1 MFVLK
6 LETISKEKFMT
17 IKIALLGFGTVA
29 KGIPYLLKE
38 NQDKLLSLEG
48 EDIVIDKVL
57 VRDNES
63 RQRFINQGF
72 TYNFVTEINTILQD
86 PQIDIVVELIGGIEP
101 AKTYLSQALGFGKH
115 IVTANKDLIALHG
128 KELMDLADARGLALF
143 YEGAVAGGIPILRT
157 LSHSFASDKMT
168 RLLGILNG
176 TSNFMLTKMFEEG
189 WSYEQALKKA
199 QELGYAESDP
209 TNDVEGI
216 DTAYKATILSQFG
229 FGMPIDFDDVNYK
242 GISSIRSEDVEVAQ
256 EMGFAIKL
264 VADLRETPT
273 GISVDVSPTLISQKH
288 PLAAVN
294 HVMNAVF
301 IESIGI
307 GQSLFY
313 GPGAG
318 QNPTATSVLAD
329 IIDISR
335 SIRSQIKIKP
345 MNTYHCPCRL
355 SMQSDIF
362 NEYYLAISL
371 RNAEDSDTLG
381 RYFEQENIGL
391 KNVIEKALGDKQQ
404 EIYVLTDEVSQEK
417 ITQFI
422 EEFPESGVI
431 QLINVFKV
439 IGG

>member
-1 MFVLK
+1 
-6 LETISKEKFMT
+6 MT

-38 NQDKLLSLEG
+38 NQHKLLSLEG

-86 PQIDIVVELIGGIEP
+86 PQIDIVVELMGGIEP

-157 LSHSFASDKMT
+157 LSHSFAADKMT

>member
-1 MFVLK
+1 
-6 LETISKEKFMT
+6 MT

-38 NQDKLLSLEG
+38 NQHKLLSLEG

-86 PQIDIVVELIGGIEP
+86 PQIDIVVELMGGIEP

-209 TNDVEGI
+209 TIDVEGI

>member
-1 MFVLK
+1 
-6 LETISKEKFMT
+6 MT

-38 NQDKLLSLEG
+38 NQHKLLSLEG

-86 PQIDIVVELIGGIEP
+86 PQIDIVVELMGGIEP

-313 GPGAG
+313 GSGAG

>member
-1 MFVLK
+1 
-6 LETISKEKFMT
+6 MT

-38 NQDKLLSLEG
+38 NQHKLLSLES

-86 PQIDIVVELIGGIEP
+86 PQIDIVVELMGGIEP

-391 KNVIEKALGDKQQ
+391 KNVIEKVLGDKQQ

>member
-1 MFVLK
+1 
-6 LETISKEKFMT
+6 MT

-38 NQDKLLSLEG
+38 NQHKLLSLES

-86 PQIDIVVELIGGIEP
+86 PQIDIVVELMGGIEP

-307 GQSLFY
+307 CQSLFY

>member
-1 MFVLK
+1 
-6 LETISKEKFMT
+6 MT

-38 NQDKLLSLEG
+38 NQHKLLSLEG

-72 TYNFVTEINTILQD
+72 TYNFVIEINTILQD
-86 PQIDIVVELIGGIEP
+86 PQIDIVVELMGGIEP

>member
-1 MFVLK
+1 
-6 LETISKEKFMT
+6 MT

-38 NQDKLLSLEG
+38 NQHKLLSLEG

-86 PQIDIVVELIGGIEP
+86 PQIDIVVELMGGIEP

-431 QLINVFKV
+431 QLINVFKL

>member
-1 MFVLK
+1 
-6 LETISKEKFMT
+6 MT

-38 NQDKLLSLEG
+38 NQHKLLSLEG

-86 PQIDIVVELIGGIEP
+86 PQIDIVVELMGGIEP

-128 KELMDLADARGLALF
+128 KELMDLAAARGLALF
-143 YEGAVAGGIPILRT
+143 YEGAVAGGIPILRI

-264 VADLRETPT
+264 VTDLRETPT
-273 GISVDVSPTLISQKH
+273 GISVDVSPTLISQEH

-391 KNVIEKALGDKQQ
+391 KNVIEKALDDKQQ

>member
-1 MFVLK
+1 
-6 LETISKEKFMT
+6 MT

-38 NQDKLLSLEG
+38 NQHKLLSLEG

-86 PQIDIVVELIGGIEP
+86 PQIDIVVELMGGIEP

-168 RLLGILNG
+168 PLLGILNG

>member
-1 MFVLK
+1 
-6 LETISKEKFMT
+6 MT

-38 NQDKLLSLEG
+38 NQHKLLSLEG

-86 PQIDIVVELIGGIEP
+86 PQIDIVVELMGGIEP

-115 IVTANKDLIALHG
+115 IVTVNKDLIALHG

>member
-1 MFVLK
+1 
-6 LETISKEKFMT
+6 MT

-38 NQDKLLSLEG
+38 NQHKLLSLES

-86 PQIDIVVELIGGIEP
+86 PQIDIVVELMGGFEP

>member
-1 MFVLK
+1 
-6 LETISKEKFMT
+6 MT

-38 NQDKLLSLEG
+38 NQHKLLSLEG

-86 PQIDIVVELIGGIEP
+86 PQIDIVVELMGGIEP

-189 WSYEQALKKA
+189 WSYEQALKRA

>member
-1 MFVLK
+1 
-6 LETISKEKFMT
+6 MT

-318 QNPTATSVLAD
+318 QNSTATSVLAD

>member
-1 MFVLK
+1 
-6 LETISKEKFMT
+6 MT

-38 NQDKLLSLEG
+38 NQHKLLSLEG

-86 PQIDIVVELIGGIEP
+86 PQIDIVVELMGGIEP

-318 QNPTATSVLAD
+318 QNSTATSVLAD

>member
-1 MFVLK
+1 
-6 LETISKEKFMT
+6 MT

-38 NQDKLLSLEG
+38 NQHKLLSLES

-86 PQIDIVVELIGGIEP
+86 PQIDIVVELMGGIEP

-294 HVMNAVF
+294 YVMNAVF

>member
-1 MFVLK
+1 
-6 LETISKEKFMT
+6 MT

-38 NQDKLLSLEG
+38 NQHKLLSLES

-86 PQIDIVVELIGGIEP
+86 PQIDIVVELMGGIEP

-307 GQSLFY
+307 GQSLFC

>member
-1 MFVLK
+1 
-6 LETISKEKFMT
+6 MT

-38 NQDKLLSLEG
+38 NQHKLLSLEG

-86 PQIDIVVELIGGIEP
+86 PQIDIVVELMGGIEP

-439 IGG
+439 IGE

>member
-38 NQDKLLSLEG
+38 NQHKLLSLEG

-86 PQIDIVVELIGGIEP
+86 SQIDIVVELMGGIEP

>member
-1 MFVLK
+1 
-6 LETISKEKFMT
+6 MT

-38 NQDKLLSLEG
+38 NQHKLLSLEG

-86 PQIDIVVELIGGIEP
+86 PQIDIVVELMGGIEP

-391 KNVIEKALGDKQQ
+391 KNVIETALGDKQQ

>member
-1 MFVLK
+1 
-6 LETISKEKFMT
+6 MT

-38 NQDKLLSLEG
+38 NQHKLLSLEG

-86 PQIDIVVELIGGIEP
+86 PQIDIVVELMGGIEP

-391 KNVIEKALGDKQQ
+391 KNVIKKALGDKQQ

>member
-1 MFVLK
+1 
-6 LETISKEKFMT
+6 MT

-38 NQDKLLSLEG
+38 NQHKLLSLEG

-86 PQIDIVVELIGGIEP
+86 PQIDIVVELMGGIEP

-371 RNAEDSDTLG
+371 RNAEDSDILG

>member
-1 MFVLK
+1 
-6 LETISKEKFMT
+6 MT

-38 NQDKLLSLEG
+38 NQHKLLSLES

-86 PQIDIVVELIGGIEP
+86 PQIDIVVELMGGIEP

-199 QELGYAESDP
+199 QELGYVESDP

-404 EIYVLTDEVSQEK
+404 EI
-417 ITQFI
+417 
-422 EEFPESGVI
+422 
-431 QLINVFKV
+431 
-439 IGG
+439 

>member
-1 MFVLK
+1 
-6 LETISKEKFMT
+6 MT

-128 KELMDLADARGLALF
+128 KELMDLAEARGLALF

>member
-1 MFVLK
+1 
-6 LETISKEKFMT
+6 
-17 IKIALLGFGTVA
+17 
-29 KGIPYLLKE
+29 LLKE
-38 NQDKLLSLEG
+38 NQHKLLSLEG

-86 PQIDIVVELIGGIEP
+86 SQIDIVVELMGGIEP

>member
-1 MFVLK
+1 
-6 LETISKEKFMT
+6 MT

-38 NQDKLLSLEG
+38 NQHKLLSLEG

-86 PQIDIVVELIGGIEP
+86 PQIDIVVELMGGIEP

-431 QLINVFKV
+431 KLINVFKV

>member
-1 MFVLK
+1 
-6 LETISKEKFMT
+6 MT

-176 TSNFMLTKMFEEG
+176 SSNFMLTKMFEEG

>member
-1 MFVLK
+1 
-6 LETISKEKFMT
+6 MT

-38 NQDKLLSLEG
+38 NQHKLLSLEG

-72 TYNFVTEINTILQD
+72 TYNFVTEINAILQD
-86 PQIDIVVELIGGIEP
+86 PQIDIVVELMGGIEP

>member
-1 MFVLK
+1 
-6 LETISKEKFMT
+6 MT

-256 EMGFAIKL
+256 EKGFAIKL

>member
-1 MFVLK
+1 
-6 LETISKEKFMT
+6 MT

-157 LSHSFASDKMT
+157 LSHSFASDKMI

>member
-1 MFVLK
+1 
-6 LETISKEKFMT
+6 MT

-229 FGMPIDFDDVNYK
+229 FGMHIDFDDVNYK

>member
-1 MFVLK
+1 
-6 LETISKEKFMT
+6 MT

-38 NQDKLLSLEG
+38 NQHKLLSLES

-86 PQIDIVVELIGGIEP
+86 PQIDIVLELMGGIEP

>member
-1 MFVLK
+1 
-6 LETISKEKFMT
+6 MT

-38 NQDKLLSLEG
+38 NQHKLLSLEG

-86 PQIDIVVELIGGIEP
+86 PQIDIVVELMGGIEP

-143 YEGAVAGGIPILRT
+143 YEGAIAGGIPILRT

>member
-1 MFVLK
+1 
-6 LETISKEKFMT
+6 MT

-38 NQDKLLSLEG
+38 NQHKLLSLEG

-86 PQIDIVVELIGGIEP
+86 PQIDIVVELMGGIEP

-143 YEGAVAGGIPILRT
+143 YEGAVAGGIPILRI

-264 VADLRETPT
+264 VTDLRETPT
-273 GISVDVSPTLISQKH
+273 GISVDVSPTLISQEH

-391 KNVIEKALGDKQQ
+391 KNVIEKALDDKQQ

-422 EEFPESGVI
+422 EGFPESGVI

>member
-1 MFVLK
+1 
-6 LETISKEKFMT
+6 MT

-38 NQDKLLSLEG
+38 NQHKLLSLEG

-86 PQIDIVVELIGGIEP
+86 PQIDIVVELMGGIEP

-216 DTAYKATILSQFG
+216 DTAYK
-229 FGMPIDFDDVNYK
+229 D
-242 GISSIRSEDVEVAQ
+242 
-256 EMGFAIKL
+256 
-264 VADLRETPT
+264 
-273 GISVDVSPTLISQKH
+273 SPL
-288 PLAAVN
+288 L
-294 HVMNAVF
+294 
-301 IESIGI
+301 
-307 GQSLFY
+307 
-313 GPGAG
+313 
-318 QNPTATSVLAD
+318 
-329 IIDISR
+329 
-335 SIRSQIKIKP
+335 
-345 MNTYHCPCRL
+345 
-355 SMQSDIF
+355 
-362 NEYYLAISL
+362 
-371 RNAEDSDTLG
+371 
-381 RYFEQENIGL
+381 
-391 KNVIEKALGDKQQ
+391 
-404 EIYVLTDEVSQEK
+404 
-417 ITQFI
+417 
-422 EEFPESGVI
+422 
-431 QLINVFKV
+431 
-439 IGG
+439 

>member
-38 NQDKLLSLEG
+38 NQHKLLSLEG

-86 PQIDIVVELIGGIEP
+86 PQIDIVVELMGGIEP

-143 YEGAVAGGIPILRT
+143 YEGAVAGGIPILRI

-273 GISVDVSPTLISQKH
+273 GISVDVSPTLISQEH

-391 KNVIEKALGDKQQ
+391 KNVIEKALDDKQQ

>member
-1 MFVLK
+1 
-6 LETISKEKFMT
+6 MT

-38 NQDKLLSLEG
+38 NQHKLLSLES

-63 RQRFINQGF
+63 RQRFIDQGF

-86 PQIDIVVELIGGIEP
+86 PQIDIVVELMGGIEP

>member
-1 MFVLK
+1 
-6 LETISKEKFMT
+6 MT

-362 NEYYLAISL
+362 NEYYLTISL

>member
-1 MFVLK
+1 
-6 LETISKEKFMT
+6 MT

-38 NQDKLLSLEG
+38 NQHKLLSLES

-86 PQIDIVVELIGGIEP
+86 PQIDIVVELMGGIEP
-101 AKTYLSQALGFGKH
+101 SKTYLSQALGFGKH

>member
-1 MFVLK
+1 
-6 LETISKEKFMT
+6 MT

-38 NQDKLLSLEG
+38 NQHKLLSLEG

-86 PQIDIVVELIGGIEP
+86 SQIDIVVELMGGIEP

-422 EEFPESGVI
+422 EEFPESSVI

>member
-1 MFVLK
+1 
-6 LETISKEKFMT
+6 MT

-38 NQDKLLSLEG
+38 NQHKLLSLEG
-48 EDIVIDKVL
+48 EDILIDKVL

-86 PQIDIVVELIGGIEP
+86 PQIDIVVELMGGIEP

-143 YEGAVAGGIPILRT
+143 YEGAVAGGIPILRI

-216 DTAYKATILSQFG
+216 DAAYKATILSQFG

-256 EMGFAIKL
+256 ELGFAIKL

-273 GISVDVSPTLISQKH
+273 GISVDVSPTLISQEH
-288 PLAAVN
+288 PLSAVN